1 MGAKLLKRIAG
12 SANTYA
18 GDGTTTASLLSREIL
33 QRGIHAVEFEKAHP
47 ISVKRGIDKALQ
59 VVLSILKR
67 SQCLLLSLQ
76 NLKTSARSLVI
87 KT

>member
-1 MGAKLLKRIAG
+1 MGAKLLKGIAG

-59 VVLSILKR
+59 VVLQYLKEI
-67 SQCLLLSLQ
+67 SMPVTQPSELE
-76 NLKTSARSLVI
+76 NLCKIASN
-87 KT
+87 